1 MTCDAG
7 GVGKKKDVF
16 QVWMREN
23 RFCAEAVKPVQK
35 PFEDLSSCFSIF
47 KSPSGWL
54 VNELAFMKVQVKK
67 PKAVTPPLEGLRGCN
82 LFTVPTTCTM
92 CSMSGHNSRTCP
104 RKLRALARFA
114 ELDATRDTQ
123 LREET
128 CTESHGLDLILDE
141 PIQDDEHI
149 CEVPALPRP
158 DADTGTPRIGTDAW
172 TEYLGGQLLGPLEG
186 LAECASMFREPNAW
200 SSEVMKVKVKQPKEI
215 IAPLEGL
222 RGCPLFTIPTT
233 CGKCCLQGHDS
244 RSCSRT
250 GLVRQFAVHNV
261 VCA

>member
-7 GVGKKKDVF
+7 GVGKKKDIF

-23 RFCAEAVKPVQK
+23 RFRAEAVKPVQK
-35 PFEDLSSCFSIF
+35 PFENLSSCFSIF
-47 KSPSGWL
+47 KSPSGWH

-104 RKLRALARFA
+104 RKLRTC
-114 ELDATRDTQ
+114 EDT
-123 LREET
+123 
-128 CTESHGLDLILDE
+128 CSESHGLDLILDE

-233 CGKCCLQGHDS
+233 CGKCCLQGHNI
-244 RSCSRT
+244 RGCSQT
-250 GLVRQFAVHNV
+250 GLVRKFAVCDV